1 MPSIPYASLLD
12 AVRGVRW
19 PARHAVR
26 GVSAGLHHSHRR
38 GSSPEFSEY
47 RVYRHG
53 DDPRRID
60 WRLLAR
66 SDRAYIRLANERAT
80 LSTMLVVDA
89 SASMAY
95 PEPGLGKWWLAK
107 QVAVALAAIVHAD
120 GDPVGL
126 MVAAAGDPRGLAP
139 RSRRGVTAE
148 IARLL
153 DATSPTGVAD
163 LGRAAAAAR
172 VSGRV
177 VLISDFLSDGEAVL
191 RVAREHIVAGA
202 EAHAVHIVSRKELD
216 PPDRTIMAADPEDD
230 GIRRPLAERT
240 RAGYLS
246 AFGQW
251 RAALATDWRGAGATY
266 TMVRDDE
273 AADRAVRRIVA
284 PDAAEARPA

>member
-1 MPSIPYASLLD
+1 MPSAPYAALLD

-26 GVSAGLHHSHRR
+26 GVAAGVHHSHRR

-66 SDRAYIRLANERAT
+66 SDRAYIRLANERAI
-80 LSTMLVVDA
+80 LATMLVVDA

-95 PEPGLGKWWLAK
+95 PEPTFAKWQMAK
-107 QVAVALAAIVHAD
+107 QLAVALAAIVHAE

-126 MVAAAGDPRGLAP
+126 MIAGAGDARGLAP
-139 RSRRGVTAE
+139 RSRRGVTSE

-153 DATSPTGVAD
+153 DGTVPAGRAE
-163 LGRAAAAAR
+163 LGRASAGAR
-172 VSGRV
+172 TSGRV
-177 VLISDFLSDGEAVL
+177 VIISDFLGDADATL
-191 RVAREHIVAGA
+191 RVAREQIAAGG
-202 EAHAVHIVSRKELD
+202 EVHAVHVVAQDELD
-216 PPDRTIMAADPEDD
+216 PPSRTIMAADPEDD
-230 GIRRPLAERT
+230 SVRRPLADRS

-246 AFGQW
+246 AFAQW
-251 RAALATDWRGAGATY
+251 RAALATDWHRAGATY
-266 TMVRDDE
+266 TMITDRE
-273 AADRAVRRIVA
+273 PADRAVRRITA
-284 PDAAEARPA
+284 SGAAEARPA